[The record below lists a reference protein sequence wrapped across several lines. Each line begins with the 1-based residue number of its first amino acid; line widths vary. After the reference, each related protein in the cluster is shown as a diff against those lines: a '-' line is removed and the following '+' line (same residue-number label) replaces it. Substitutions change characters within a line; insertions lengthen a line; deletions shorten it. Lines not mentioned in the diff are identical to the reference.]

1 MLIIPIKDGENI
13 ERALKKYRNK
23 FRKTKQLQ
31 TLRSNQQFTK
41 KSVLRREEVAKA
53 IYKEGYKREQEE

>member
-13 ERALKKYRNK
+13 ERALKRYRNK

-53 IYKEGYKREQEE
+53 VYKEGYKREQEE

>member
-53 IYKEGYKREQEE
+53 VYKEGYKREREE

>member
-53 IYKEGYKREQEE
+53 VYKEVYKREQEE

>member
-53 IYKEGYKREQEE
+53 IYKEDYKRQQEE

>member
-13 ERALKKYRNK
+13 ERALKRYRNK

-53 IYKEGYKREQEE
+53 IYKEDYKRQQEE